1 MKRKKHHFLKV
12 FPEKKE
18 PLPKSKDLLAQYR
31 KERKRVTNAV
41 ARLKKQASESGFVLD
56 EINIPN
62 IPKKITEGSIRRLK
76 NQFSTQKIRSKAEMY
91 SPETGEIITGKQLQ
105 NLRRREGAEK
115 RKRTASVEY
124 ELPWDEKAYVENDV
138 KAVEE
143 AYERAIPPDMV
154 SDEPVDDVES
164 IVDNFMR
171 NIFGIIMTERGYQC
185 ASDYKDFLDEMV
197 SKYGEEAV
205 ARAISQAPEFDLKV
219 LYNNG
224 GQGDKWMSAVES
236 FCSALGEET
245 PEFTK
250 KDADIDYD
258 GDSYVEAD
266 GDVPMWMKIALDY
279 AE

>member
-1 MKRKKHHFLKV
+1 MDVKSLYRKTRKKV
-12 FPEKKE
+12 
-18 PLPKSKDLLAQYR
+18 LASI
-31 KERKRVTNAV
+31 N
-41 ARLKKQASESGFVLD
+41 RLKKQARESGFILD
-56 EINIPN
+56 EISIPS
-62 IPKKITEGSIRRLK
+62 IPKKITEGSIRRLEK
-76 NQFSTQKIRSKAEMY
+76 QFSAKKIREKAEMY
-91 SPETGEIITGKQLQ
+91 SPETGEVITGRQLQ

-115 RKRTASVEY
+115 RKRTTQVEKIDLSP
-124 ELPWDEKAYVENDV
+124 EEKAYVENDS

-143 AYERAIPPDMV
+143 AYEKAVPPDMV

-266 GDVPMWMKIALDY
+266 GDIPMWMKIALDY
-279 AE
+279 IE

>member
-1 MKRKKHHFLKV
+1 MDVISLYRKTRKKV
-12 FPEKKE
+12 
-18 PLPKSKDLLAQYR
+18 LAS
-31 KERKRVTNAV
+31 VN
-41 ARLKKQASESGFVLD
+41 RLKKQARESGFILD
-56 EINIPN
+56 EINIPS
-62 IPKKITEGSIRRLK
+62 IPKKITEGSIRRLEK
-76 NQFSTQKIRSKAEMY
+76 QFSAKKIREKAEMY

-115 RKRTASVEY
+115 RKRSTRVEKNDLPWEESPTSVEY
-124 ELPWDEKAYVENDV
+124 E
-138 KAVEE
+138 KAV
-143 AYERAIPPDMV
+143 PPDMV

-205 ARAISQAPEFDLKV
+205 ARAIAQAPEFDLKV

-266 GDVPMWMKIALDY
+266 GDVPMWMKIALEYDK
-279 AE
+279 